1 MDVKGEMLMSKR
13 RSIEV
18 EGFSHGA
25 TPIPAASRIGN
36 MIASGGIAGLDTT
49 TGKIPD
55 GLEAQVAAMF
65 ANVRKI
71 LAAGGATTD
80 DILKMTIWVR
90 DRAARA
96 IIDTHWTKMF
106 PDPKSRPAR
115 HTLVYQLPDPML
127 VQCDFLAIVE

>member
-1 MDVKGEMLMSKR
+1 MSKR

-36 MIASGGIAGLDTT
+36 TIASGGIAGLDLA
-49 TGKIPD
+49 TGKISGD
-55 GLEAQVAAMF
+55 LEAQVIAMF
-65 ANVRKI
+65 ANVRRI
-71 LAAGGATTD
+71 VEAGGATTD
-80 DILKMTIWVR
+80 DIIKMTLWVR

-96 IIDTHWTKMF
+96 IIDPHWTKMF

-115 HTLVYQLPDPML
+115 HTLVYQVPDPML
-127 VQCDFLAIVE
+127 VQCDFIAIVE

>member
-1 MDVKGEMLMSKR
+1 MSKR

-36 MIASGGIAGLDTT
+36 MIASGGIAGLDTA

-55 GLEAQVAAMF
+55 GLEAQVVAMF
-65 ANVRKI
+65 ANVRKVVE
-71 LAAGGATTD
+71 AGGGSVE

-90 DRAARA
+90 DRAARSV
-96 IIDTHWTKMF
+96 IDPQWTKMF
-106 PDPKSRPAR
+106 SDAKSRPAR

-127 VQCDFLAIVE
+127 VQCDFLAVIE

>member
-1 MDVKGEMLMSKR
+1 MSKR

-36 MIASGGIAGLDTT
+36 MIASGGIAGLDTA

-65 ANVRKI
+65 ANVRKVVE
-71 LAAGGATTD
+71 AGGGSVE

-90 DRAARA
+90 DRAARSV
-96 IIDTHWTKMF
+96 IDPHWTKMF
-106 PDPKSRPAR
+106 PDAKSRPAR

-127 VQCDFLAIVE
+127 VQCDFLAVLD

>member
-1 MDVKGEMLMSKR
+1 MSKR

-18 EGFSHGA
+18 EGFSHGG

-36 MIASGGIAGLDTT
+36 MIASGGIAGLDTA
-49 TGKIPD
+49 TGKIPES
-55 GLEAQVAAMF
+55 LEAQVAAMF
-65 ANVRKI
+65 ANVRKVVE
-71 LAAGGATTD
+71 AGGGATE
-80 DILKMTIWVR
+80 DILKMTMWVR

-96 IIDTHWTKMF
+96 IIDPHWTKMF
-106 PDPKSRPAR
+106 PDAKSRPAR

>member
-1 MDVKGEMLMSKR
+1 MSKR

-18 EGFSHGA
+18 EGFGHGA

-36 MIASGGIAGLDTT
+36 MIASGGIAGLDTA

-71 LAAGGATTD
+71 VEASGGRVE
-80 DILKMTIWVR
+80 DILKMTLWVR

-96 IIDTHWTKMF
+96 IIDPHWIKMF
-106 PDPKSRPAR
+106 PDSRSRPAR

-127 VQCDFLAIVE
+127 VQCDFLAILE

>member
-1 MDVKGEMLMSKR
+1 MSKR

-18 EGFSHGA
+18 EGFGHGG

-36 MIASGGIAGLDTT
+36 MIASGGIAGLDST

-55 GLEAQVAAMF
+55 GLEAQVVAMF

-71 LAAGGATTD
+71 VEAGGGTTE

-90 DRAARA
+90 DRAARS
-96 IIDTHWTKMF
+96 IIDPQWTKMF

>member
-1 MDVKGEMLMSKR
+1 MSKR

-36 MIASGGIAGLDTT
+36 MIASGGIAGLDTL
-49 TGKIPD
+49 TGKIPAD
-55 GLEAQVAAMF
+55 LEAQVIAMF
-65 ANVRKI
+65 ANVRKVVE
-71 LAAGGATTD
+71 AGGGTTD

-96 IIDTHWTKMF
+96 IIDPNWIRMF
-106 PDPKSRPAR
+106 PDPHSRPAR
-115 HTLVYQLPDPML
+115 HVLVYQLPDPML
-127 VQCDFLAIVE
+127 VQCEFLAMVE

>member
-1 MDVKGEMLMSKR
+1 MSKR

-36 MIASGGIAGLDTT
+36 LIASGGIAGLDTT
-49 TGKIPD
+49 SGKIPD
-55 GLEAQVAAMF
+55 SLEAQVAAMF

-71 LAAGGATTD
+71 VEVGGGTVE

-90 DRAARA
+90 DRAMRSV
-96 IIDTHWTKMF
+96 IDPHWTRMF
-106 PDPKSRPAR
+106 PDPKSRPSR
-115 HTLVYQLPDPML
+115 HTVVYQLPDPML
-127 VQCDFLAIVE
+127 VQCDFLAVLE

>member
-1 MDVKGEMLMSKR
+1 MSKR

-36 MIASGGIAGLDTT
+36 MIASGGIAGLDTA

-55 GLEAQVAAMF
+55 GLEAQVTAMF
-65 ANVRKI
+65 ANVRKVVE
-71 LAAGGATTD
+71 AGGGNVE
-80 DILKMTIWVR
+80 DIIKMTLWVR

-96 IIDTHWTKMF
+96 VIDPQWTKMF
-106 PDPKSRPAR
+106 PDPHSRPAR

-127 VQCDFLAIVE
+127 VQCDFLAILE

>member
-1 MDVKGEMLMSKR
+1 MSKR

-36 MIASGGIAGLDTT
+36 MIASGGIAGLDTA
-49 TGKIPD
+49 TGKIPAD
-55 GLEAQVAAMF
+55 LEGQVVAMF
-65 ANVRKI
+65 ANVQKI
-71 LAAGGATTD
+71 VEAGGGTAE

-96 IIDTHWTKMF
+96 IIDPNWTKMF
-106 PDPKSRPAR
+106 PDPHSRPAR
-115 HTLVYQLPDPML
+115 HVLVYQLPDPML
-127 VQCDFLAIVE
+127 VQCEFLAMLE

>member
-1 MDVKGEMLMSKR
+1 MSKR

-36 MIASGGIAGLDTT
+36 MIASGGIAGLDTA

-65 ANVRKI
+65 ANVRKVV
-71 LAAGGATTD
+71 AAGGATTD

-96 IIDTHWTKMF
+96 IIDPHCTKMF
-106 PDPKSRPAR
+106 PDPESRPAR

>member
-1 MDVKGEMLMSKR
+1 MSKR

-18 EGFSHGA
+18 EGFGHGA

-36 MIASGGIAGLDTT
+36 MIASGGIAGLDTA

-71 LAAGGATTD
+71 IEAAGASTD

-96 IIDTHWTKMF
+96 VIDPHWIKMF
-106 PDPKSRPAR
+106 PDPHSRPAR

-127 VQCDFLAIVE
+127 VQCDFFAMVE

>member
-1 MDVKGEMLMSKR
+1 MSKR

-36 MIASGGIAGLDTT
+36 MIASGGIAGLDTA

-55 GLEAQVAAMF
+55 GLEAQVTAMF
-65 ANVRKI
+65 ANVRKVVE
-71 LAAGGATTD
+71 AGGGTVE
-80 DILKMTIWVR
+80 DIIKMTLWVR

-96 IIDTHWTKMF
+96 VIDPQWTKMF
-106 PDPKSRPAR
+106 PDPHSRPAR

-127 VQCDFLAIVE
+127 VQCDFLAILE

>member
-1 MDVKGEMLMSKR
+1 MSKR

-36 MIASGGIAGLDTT
+36 MIASGGIAGLDTA

-55 GLEAQVAAMF
+55 GLEVQVAAMF

-71 LAAGGATTD
+71 IEAAGASTD

-96 IIDTHWTKMF
+96 IIDPHWIKMF
-106 PDPKSRPAR
+106 PDPHSRPAR

>member
-1 MDVKGEMLMSKR
+1 MSKR

-36 MIASGGIAGLDTT
+36 MIASGGIAGLDTA

-55 GLEAQVAAMF
+55 GLEAQVIAMF

-71 LAAGGATTD
+71 IEAGGARTD

-96 IIDTHWTKMF
+96 VIDPQWIKMF
-106 PDPKSRPAR
+106 PDPHSRPAR
-115 HTLVYQLPDPML
+115 HVLVYQLPDPML